1 LWSPNNFRVRIE
13 TYTYWLKEVKGLM
26 RIEFTPIS
34 KEEIVAILKG
44 EKPAGEG

>member
-1 LWSPNNFRVRIE
+1 MRRIRIG
-13 TYTYWLKEVKGLM
+13 YMRIKEVKSLM

>member
-1 LWSPNNFRVRIE
+1 MSRRIRIG
-13 TYTYWLKEVKGLM
+13 YMRIKEVKGLM

-44 EKPAGEG
+44 EKPASKS